1 MFDGG
6 EPIDGERHH
15 ASWWW
20 RFRSEKAD
28 CSREASTQSR
38 FEARMCLASLTVVVV
53 LVWFVVMRRG
63 RYQSVQRAAIVT
75 QRARVGR

>member
-1 MFDGG
+1 
-6 EPIDGERHH
+6 
-15 ASWWW
+15 
-20 RFRSEKAD
+20 
-28 CSREASTQSR
+28 
-38 FEARMCLASLTVVVV
+38 MCLASLTVVVV